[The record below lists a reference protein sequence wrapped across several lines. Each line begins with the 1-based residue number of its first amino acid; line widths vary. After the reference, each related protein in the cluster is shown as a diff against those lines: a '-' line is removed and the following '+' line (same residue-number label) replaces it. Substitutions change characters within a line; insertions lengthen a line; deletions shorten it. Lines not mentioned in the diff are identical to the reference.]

1 MTAWFLSRGGAVTLT
16 WLALLAFL
24 GRTMVDW
31 RYVYPDE
38 VPEGAVTVM
47 SLVVTVAL
55 IAGWIWSI
63 LAAGRGAR
71 WGTVGAL
78 ALVLFLGVG
87 LAASTTVALC
97 PSPCQTAWPLM
108 EIANWVQLV
117 LGVLATVALG
127 IQLRRSAVG

>member
-1 MTAWFLSRGGAVTLT
+1 VTDWFRSRGGAVTLS

-24 GRTMVDW
+24 GRTMLDW
-31 RYVYPDE
+31 RYVYPIE
-38 VPEGAVTVM
+38 VPEGAVTMM
-47 SLVVTVAL
+47 SLVVTVAF

-71 WGTVGAL
+71 RGTVGAL

-87 LAASTTVALC
+87 LGAATPVALC

-108 EIANWVQLV
+108 EIANWAQLV
-117 LGVLATVALG
+117 LGVLAAIALG
-127 IQLRRSAVG
+127 IQLRRPAAG